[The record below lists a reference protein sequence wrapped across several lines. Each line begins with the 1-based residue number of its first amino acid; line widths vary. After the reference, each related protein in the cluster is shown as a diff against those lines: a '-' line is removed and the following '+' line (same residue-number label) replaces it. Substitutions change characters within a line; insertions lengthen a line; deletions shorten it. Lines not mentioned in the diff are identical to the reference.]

1 MNSAFVSVL
10 LIKVTASFSGL
21 KEMEELSLADAEFE
35 LGSGECAVA
44 LIVVY
49 LYGQERRTCTS
60 VSEQPTN
67 AILLFFQ

>member
-1 MNSAFVSVL
+1 
-10 LIKVTASFSGL
+10 
-21 KEMEELSLADAEFE
+21 MEELSPADAEFE

>member
-1 MNSAFVSVL
+1 
-10 LIKVTASFSGL
+10 
-21 KEMEELSLADAEFE
+21 MEELSPADAEFE

-67 AILLFFQ
+67 AILLFFRERDSKASCTIISTSKL

>member
-1 MNSAFVSVL
+1 
-10 LIKVTASFSGL
+10 
-21 KEMEELSLADAEFE
+21 MEELSLADAEFE